1 MKIPARN
8 RHFHN
13 MGVDGLGYS
22 DVAGKVM
29 SMIQDNDRPTYH
41 HLPPEGLLWD
51 ACAAM
56 FRNGRYHL
64 FFLHSS
70 WAGSGPARRT
80 DGYMYKAW
88 AHISSA
94 DLVHWDRH
102 PDAIER
108 GQTGNIFLFNET
120 PTIIYPHP
128 DGGGASCIATNP
140 EGDLIDWQFKPSDPV
155 LRHPVQGPGLYPD
168 NNDVTAWQ
176 QGEWCYAL
184 TGTRDTPGKGDTLSL
199 FRSRDLGSWEYED
212 RFYESERRWT
222 DAKDDCSCP
231 DFFEIGSRWML
242 LHFCHQQPS
251 GARYYLGRFE
261 NDRFYPE
268 AFDRINWPGGNIHA
282 PRTMLDD
289 KGRRI
294 LFANLNEGR
303 DMSVCQASGWYGVMS
318 LPVVISLA
326 SDGNTVCYEPPAELQ
341 ALREDLLHQIDE
353 MEVEADT
360 EIPVPQV
367 RGDCLEL
374 DLEMESRGAAE
385 FGLKVRCAPDGREE
399 TLVFFSREPSTV
411 QVDYGRASMRDDLTY
426 QQDLRLQVAPF
437 DSKLGESVRLRVF
450 LDRSV
455 LEVFAGD
462 QRYLAQRIF
471 PTHPD
476 ALGVKLF
483 SRGGPTLVRRLRAW
497 RLSL

>member
-1 MKIPARN
+1 
-8 RHFHN
+8 
-13 MGVDGLGYS
+13 
-22 DVAGKVM
+22 
-29 SMIQDNDRPTYH
+29 MIQDNDRPTYH
-41 HLPPEGLLWD
+41 YLPPEGLLWD
-51 ACAAM
+51 PCAAI
-56 FRNGRYHL
+56 FLKGRYHL

-70 WAGSGPARRT
+70 WAGSGPPRRL

-94 DLVHWDRH
+94 DLVHWDQH
-102 PDAIER
+102 PNAIDR
-108 GQTGNIFLFNET
+108 GQTGNIFLFNGT

-140 EGDLIDWQFKPSDPV
+140 EGDLMDWNYQPADPV
-155 LRHPVQGPGLYPD
+155 LRHWVQGPGLFPD

-184 TGTRDTPGKGDTLSL
+184 TGTRGTPGEGDTQNL
-199 FRSRDLGSWEYED
+199 FRSRDLGSWEYMH

-222 DAKDDCSCP
+222 DGKDDCSCP

-242 LHFCHQQPS
+242 LHFCHQRPS
-251 GARYYLGRFE
+251 GTRYYLGRFE
-261 NDRFYPE
+261 QDRFYPE

-282 PRTMLDD
+282 PRTMLDE

-303 DMSVCQASGWYGVMS
+303 DMSVCIESGWYGVMS
-318 LPVVISLA
+318 LPVVISPMP
-326 SDGNTVCYEPPAELQ
+326 DGDGLRYEPPAELQ
-341 ALREDLLHQIDE
+341 ALRHDLQELQDI
-353 MEVEADT
+353 EVAADT

-374 DLEMESRGAAE
+374 ELEIEPAGAVE
-385 FGLKVRCAPDGREE
+385 FGLKVRCAPDGSEE
-399 TLVFFSREPSTV
+399 TLVFFSTEPPTI
-411 QVDYGRASMRDDLTY
+411 QIDYRRASLRDDLTY
-426 QQDLRLQVAPF
+426 QQDPRVQVAPF
-437 DSKLGESVRLRVF
+437 DFKQGEHLKLRVF
-450 LDRSV
+450 LDHSV

-462 QRYLAQRIF
+462 QRYMAQRIY

-476 ALGVKLF
+476 GLDVKLF
-483 SRGGPTLVRRLRAW
+483 SRGGPTRVRRLSAW
-497 RLSL
+497 QMGGT